1 MTVLERTHNSTI
13 FYYQAKIQ
21 YANQDC
27 PETIQLESYV
37 YEWHIK
43 QEYALWGN

>member
-1 MTVLERTHNSTI
+1 MHNSTI

-21 YANQDC
+21 YVNQVC